1 MENPFEQVIQNEKL
15 PEVLKE
21 KVMKD
26 VALVKLTLDL
36 ADLLMVKY
44 ASSVESLLK
53 MLRRSKQ

>member
-1 MENPFEQVIQNEKL
+1 MENPFEQVIQHEKL

-26 VALVKLTLDL
+26 VALVKLSLDL

-44 ASSVESLLK
+44 VGTIESLFSTIK
-53 MLRRSKQ
+53 RKKD